1 MPCVLRIK
9 STNFTRT
16 FSVRPLPPGQRP
28 CIIRHSSMAAFL
40 LRRLVSSILV
50 LFFAVSL
57 TFLLTR
63 SLPGGPFDRE
73 KAASAQVQEALARQ
87 YKLDGTLWQQY
98 TAYLRDLLHLD
109 LRVSTKYRNWTVAE
123 VLEQKMPA
131 SLKLGGVAFVLA
143 STLGVFI
150 GSLAALRRNTAV
162 DWTAMLGALVA
173 ISIPGFITGP
183 VLIAIFALWLGWLPV
198 GGWGGVQHLILPAC
212 CLAAPYVAY
221 VARLMRNSLLD
232 VLKSDFLRTAR
243 AKGLTDAQAMA
254 RHALKVAIL
263 PVITYLGPMA
273 AHLLTGSM
281 IVESIFN
288 ISGAGS
294 IFVNAIQNRD
304 AFLLCGA
311 VVIYCALLIIFNL
324 VVDLLYSVLDKRIQ
338 LHA

>member
-1 MPCVLRIK
+1 MV
-9 STNFTRT
+9 
-16 FSVRPLPPGQRP
+16 V
-28 CIIRHSSMAAFL
+28 FL
-40 LRRLVSSILV
+40 LRRLLSSIVV

-73 KAASAQVQEALARQ
+73 KAASAQIQEALLEK
-87 YKLDGTLWQQY
+87 YKLNGSLWQQY
-98 TAYLRDLLHLD
+98 TAYLNDLAHLD
-109 LRVSTKYRNWTVAE
+109 LRVSFKYRDWSVAE
-123 VLEQKMPA
+123 ILSQKMPT
-131 SLKLGGVAFVLA
+131 SIKLGGVAFLIA
-143 STLGVFI
+143 SILGVFI
-150 GSLAALRRNTAV
+150 GALAAMKRDTV
-162 DWTAMLGALVA
+162 MDWTAMFGAIVA
-173 ISIPGFITGP
+173 ISIPSFITGP
-183 VLIAIFALWLGWLPV
+183 FLVAVFALWLGWLPV
-198 GGWGGVQHLILPAC
+198 GGWGSIEHLILPAL

-243 AKGLTDAQAMA
+243 AKGLTNSQALV
-254 RHALKVAIL
+254 RHAMKVAIL
-263 PVITYLGPMA
+263 PVVTYLGPLA

-281 IVESIFN
+281 IVESVFN

-311 VVIYCALLIIFNL
+311 VVIYCTLLIVFNL
-324 VVDLLYSVLDKRIQ
+324 IVDLLYSVLDKRIQ